1 MAKKITI
8 LGQKVN
14 IEFNL
19 AVEVAYERITGKP
32 FNTKELSM
40 QTNASA
46 LYMAAILANN
56 PKTKITYDQLI
67 TKAKGKEINELAKV
81 VMQSMAE
88 WLELPELVTK
98 DEKPES
104 DEEKEQNA
112 KNQ

>member
-19 AVEVAYERITGKP
+19 AVQLAYEKITNQP
-32 FNTKELSM
+32 FNTKDLVM

-67 TKAKGKEINELAKV
+67 KKAKGPEIDALGKA
-81 VMQSMAE
+81 VMGSMAE
-88 WLELPELVTK
+88 WLEMPELIKET
-98 DEKPES
+98 EPPSFEES
-104 DEEKEQNA
+104 QGEA